1 MLTLYAKRWASV
13 GYDDWYIVSSIDDD
27 TWVISEPHHPEC
39 SHFYLLRGINPDG
52 TFDNVLIDTGLGFF
66 SIKPLV
72 ESLTSGPV
80 RVLLTHTHWDHIG
93 GLRDYPDFA
102 VHEAE
107 RDLRH
112 PPLPLSKRALRMV
125 ATEENAELPEGFDLD
140 AYEAYIAEP
149 KRVLHDGDRVKVGNR
164 TLEVIHTPGHSPGG
178 VCYFEP
184 ERGYLFSGDL
194 IYGACLYAQFHTCD
208 LGQYEESMHRIAA
221 LEGVTRILPGHDSMD
236 IGVDLSEQI
245 VAAFDDLK
253 SKGLFKKGTG
263 RHDYD
268 GFSINLGSPA
278 EKALFAVAGCF
289 DSLLP

>member
-1 MLTLYAKRWASV
+1 M
-13 GYDDWYIVSSIDDD
+13 
-27 TWVISEPHHPEC
+27 
-39 SHFYLLRGINPDG
+39 
-52 TFDNVLIDTGLGFF
+52 LIDTGLGFF
-66 SIKPLV
+66 SIKPLI

-93 GLRDYPDFA
+93 GLCDYPDFA

-112 PPLPLSKRALRMV
+112 PPLSLSKRVLRMV

-149 KRVLHDGDRVKVGNR
+149 KRVLHNGDQVKVGNR

-178 VCYFEP
+178 VCYFESD
-184 ERGYLFSGDL
+184 RGYLFSGDL

-208 LGQYEESMHRIAA
+208 LDQYEESVRRIAA

-236 IGVDLSEQI
+236 IGVDLPERIAS
-245 VAAFDDLK
+245 AFDDLK
-253 SKGLFKKGTG
+253 AKGLFKKGTG

-268 GFSINLGSPA
+268 GFSINLGSPV
-278 EKALFAVAGCF
+278 EKALFAVAGRF
-289 DSLLP
+289 DALLP